1 MENLLSSLQT
11 ADNVCKQ
18 LMPSLEEI
26 SQIEGEIAA
35 IPEKPRK
42 RKWIILFIVGQFVA
56 LLFYGIP
63 HVGSV
68 IGFICRIAS
77 VVLSIG
83 GYFYEKKSNAEKK
96 EQLNTKIERIQNR
109 AQQFL
114 NEHTDELSVLPNDY
128 WYPMATDFL
137 VKVVQ
142 SGRAGTL
149 GEAIDRYEEQ
159 LHRWKVE
166 DQNAQIIAQQQEQV
180 TQLQSIKSSS
190 RVSAAANVANAF
202 INFAEHI

>member
-11 ADNVCKQ
+11 ADNICKQ

-83 GYFYEKKSNAEKK
+83 GYFYEKKSNTEKK

-114 NEHTDELSVLPNDY
+114 DEHADELSVLPNDY

-166 DQNAQIIAQQQEQV
+166 DQNAQIIAQ
-180 TQLQSIKSSS
+180 
-190 RVSAAANVANAF
+190 
-202 INFAEHI
+202 